1 MHARHLKINLKTRI
15 VKGKKKKMENMKLNY
30 LNWYIVRRISY
41 EIKYSDSGLFIYVKT
56 DSALNIRNYV

>member
-1 MHARHLKINLKTRI
+1 MHARHLKINLKIRI

-41 EIKYSDSGLFIYVKT
+41 EIKYSDSGLLST
-56 DSALNIRNYV
+56 